1 MQPLRIF
8 PPVSPV
14 SEEVGVVDVE
24 LRLEPADG
32 AVHQRVVRQPA
43 AVWRSGGATGT
54 NSNKMSVKKG
64 GKILLKETEWYELA
78 TESVQKLV
86 PVFCRHLGYLMG
98 LGLETPSVAASRASL
113 RLSSLDTDPTAPE

>member
-54 NSNKMSVKKG
+54 N
-64 GKILLKETEWYELA
+64 
-78 TESVQKLV
+78 
-86 PVFCRHLGYLMG
+86 
-98 LGLETPSVAASRASL
+98 
-113 RLSSLDTDPTAPE
+113 